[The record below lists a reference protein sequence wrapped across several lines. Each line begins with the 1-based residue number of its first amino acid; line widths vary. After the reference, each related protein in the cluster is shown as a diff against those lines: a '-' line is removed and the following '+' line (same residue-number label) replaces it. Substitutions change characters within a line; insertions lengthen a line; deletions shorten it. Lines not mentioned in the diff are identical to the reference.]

1 VSELRERQEGML
13 QIVEKLTEG
22 GNLNRQMT
30 QQQSLSESKLR
41 REMDG
46 GDSWWMNG
54 NLGAISS
61 NLFL

>member
-1 VSELRERQEGML
+1 
-13 QIVEKLTEG
+13 
-22 GNLNRQMT
+22 
-30 QQQSLSESKLR
+30 LR

-61 NLFL
+61 NLFLWMYEKRCKERKN

>member
-1 VSELRERQEGML
+1 
-13 QIVEKLTEG
+13 
-22 GNLNRQMT
+22 MT
-30 QQQSLSESKLR
+30 QQQGNIFLLKKVQSLSESKLR